1 MSGRRGAGRGTG
13 IAAVVLA
20 GLSVAYAV
28 VLRLRF
34 DQSVEAELAQQ
45 DPVSLFF
52 AFVGWLSLAVLL
64 ALVTGIVGLIA
75 GCLRAVA
82 LAILA
87 GLLHAA
93 AWLAAA
99 PVTLIELSGIW
110 MAGAK
115 SPVLALFV
123 LVLMWAV
130 IALPFL
136 GAAIGLRRSKETS
149 TTFGG

>member
-1 MSGRRGAGRGTG
+1 MAGNQRPGRGTG

-20 GLSVAYAV
+20 GLSLAYAV

-52 AFVGWLSLAVLL
+52 AFIGWLSIAVIL
-64 ALVTGIVGLIA
+64 ALVTGIVGLVA

-82 LAILA
+82 LAFFA
-87 GLLHAA
+87 GLLHVA
-93 AWLAAA
+93 AWLAVT
-99 PVTLIELSGIW
+99 PVTMVELSNAW

-123 LVLMWAV
+123 LILMWVV
-130 IALPFL
+130 IAMPFI
-136 GAAIGLRRSKETS
+136 GAAIGLRR
-149 TTFGG
+149 